1 MLVKCSEDAAA
12 AVAAAA
18 AKGSVVP
25 QHAAAAAAIGFPP
38 DSNLPAAVLSLILR
52 YCHGGV
58 VTRGVLGCVAASR
71 DLQAAAGGAEAGP
84 HAGLVAVPAVPGIA
98 VVDTTGAGDHF
109 TAG

>member
-12 AVAAAA
+12 AAADAA
-18 AKGSVVP
+18 SRGSMS

-38 DSNLPAAVLSLILR
+38 DSSLPAAVLSLILR
-52 YCHGGV
+52 HCHGGV
-58 VTRGVLGCVAASR
+58 VTRGVLGCVASSR
-71 DLQAAAGGAEAGP
+71 DMQQAAAAGASTDA
-84 HAGLVAVPAVPGIA
+84 ALVAVPAVPGIA